1 VCGSSVL
8 ATIDPLFDDDG
19 AAMVALAR
27 RALRYRTYSSHEKV
41 ESAIG
46 DGLLQR
52 HDSVVNF
59 LRTGGRH
66 GRTDLEGMQL
76 LARTSYFREEYAYD
90 GASIAEGIGP
100 FLHHDRLL
108 AGARS
113 VHGRPVIE
121 PSIAYANIMLPGQEL
136 AVHTDVPEFRGLNRK
151 RVPQWLLVVMHHSGL
166 FDASRLPIATGI
178 SWFSGGVGGEL
189 STWPTGARRRVRC
202 PCGPTEHG
210 DRARHRHGVPRCRPG
225 GRADHRATARHRRRR
240 APAPRRRRRT
250 VAAGRHHFRRGAS
263 DI

>member
-66 GRTDLEGMQL
+66 GRTDLAGMQL
-76 LARTSYFREEYAYD
+76 LARTSYFRKEYAYD
-90 GASIAEGIGP
+90 GIPLPRESN
-100 FLHHDRLL
+100 
-108 AGARS
+108 RS
-113 VHGRPVIE
+113 CTT
-121 PSIAYANIMLPGQEL
+121 IAY
-136 AVHTDVPEFRGLNRK
+136 
-151 RVPQWLLVVMHHSGL
+151 S
-166 FDASRLPIATGI
+166 
-178 SWFSGGVGGEL
+178 
-189 STWPTGARRRVRC
+189 
-202 PCGPTEHG
+202 
-210 DRARHRHGVPRCRPG
+210 
-225 GRADHRATARHRRRR
+225 
-240 APAPRRRRRT
+240 PAP
-250 VAAGRHHFRRGAS
+250 GRSMDDR
-263 DI
+263 